1 MGQAPRQRGVAITCM
16 FSLREHQLQAVAA
29 ALSKAPGGTLTAV
42 IPPGG
47 GKTILAL
54 AVLDALYKAKRIDA
68 VIVLTPRLGLCS
80 QFELDWKAV
89 RNHFQPNAMG
99 VIVHRENTALASL
112 RGFGY
117 VSSYQSLC
125 ADPEAHERFA
135 RRHRGRLAIVC
146 DEAHYLGEKLYGSGD
161 TTQAAKLLGDL
172 AEYAAFKLVMTGTP
186 YRADDN
192 PIIFAKYTDQGR
204 IVADV
209 ELTYGDGVGQ
219 GFLRPFDASLFD
231 GKLYQTR
238 QRQENG
244 RVRYSTEEIDLRYT
258 AQQLTKVATD
268 PQFWELA
275 ARHALEKVKELQEI
289 WPRYCGIVGCANQEH
304 ARQVL
309 AYLQSQGARCL
320 LAVSDDSNAHAN
332 LRLFKNGG
340 WDLLVT
346 VGMAHVGY
354 DYKPIAVAAVLN
366 GIREF
371 NWLDQFTMR
380 AGRMA
385 PNRPKEEQTAWI
397 FGINDLALRKY
408 ITAKRV
414 EASRAI
420 RLLEEVDGAKSGE
433 STFGGGDGPKLF
445 YQGISMESIA
455 GIGFGHNGYSTALD
469 EADTAAPQPA
479 EDDEPELITDKEKR
493 EQLRRRRQ
501 GLVSQYAGKLHGQV
515 NGETIRQVNA
525 LLLQRF
531 GKPVNECSPEELERQ
546 IRWLAEKVGV
556 PAVSEKEAVAE
567 EVYQDTEELWV
578 QPGLFS

>member
-1 MGQAPRQRGVAITCM
+1 MFQLRDHQHQAIAT
-16 FSLREHQLQAVAA
+16 

-54 AVLDALYKAKRIDA
+54 AVLDTLYKAQKIDA
-68 VIVLTPRLGLCS
+68 AMVLTPRLGLCS

-99 VIVHRENTALASL
+99 VIVHRENAALSSL

-125 ADPEAHERFA
+125 ADPVAHERFA
-135 RRHRGRLAIVC
+135 RRYRGRLAIVC

-161 TTQAAKLLGDL
+161 TTQAAKILGQL
-172 AEYAAFKLVMTGTP
+172 ADYAAFRLVMTGTP

-192 PIIFAKYTDQGR
+192 PIIFAAYNDQGR
-204 IVADV
+204 IQADV
-209 ELTYGDGVGQ
+209 ELTYGDGVAQ
-219 GFLRPFDASLFD
+219 GFLRPFDANLFD

-238 QRQENG
+238 RRQEHG
-244 RVRYSTEEIDLRYT
+244 RARYATEEVELRYT

-309 AYLQSQGARCL
+309 AYLQSLGARCL
-320 LAVSDDSNAHAN
+320 LAVSDDSNAHDN
-332 LRLFKNGG
+332 LRLFKNGS
-340 WDLLVT
+340 WDMLVT

-354 DYKPIAVAAVLN
+354 DHKPIAVAAVLN

-380 AGRMA
+380 AGRMV

-397 FGINDLALRKY
+397 FGINDRAMRKY
-408 ITAKRV
+408 IADKRV

-420 RLLEEVDGAKSGE
+420 KLIEEVDGAASGNSAFAPSE
-433 STFGGGDGPKLF
+433 GPRLY
-445 YQGISMESIA
+445 YQGISLESIT
-455 GIGFGHNGYSTALD
+455 GIGFGHNGYSASLD
-469 EADTAAPQPA
+469 EADAPAPLV
-479 EDDEPELITDKEKR
+479 DDAEPELITDKEKR

-501 GLVSQYAGKLHGQV
+501 GLVSQYAGKQHGQV
-515 NGETIRQVNA
+515 NGETIRLVNA
-525 LLLQRF
+525 ALLQRF
-531 GKPVNECSPEELERQ
+531 GKPVNQCSPDELLRQ
-546 IRWLAEKVGV
+546 IEWLEEKIGIVPDLENTKPTAETEQ
-556 PAVSEKEAVAE
+556 PEDEA
-567 EVYQDTEELWV
+567 WI
-578 QPGLFS
+578 QPGLF